1 MAAIAWSGRTED
13 PAFIPVRFA
22 AESELCTATP
32 MPKTDRNLAE
42 LKRQV
47 RLLLALDGR
56 ALRLADGLWLVRH
69 GRLRDVHA
77 LRALLPRPGV
87 ARNELKACFTEGTHC
102 EPLSR
107 QHLAAATHALA
118 VLHVHEDELEDTP
131 ARWLGGQRRDRAWL
145 AAQRGRVQRL
155 SAWLGAPTNGAA
167 LADWFDGAALPPL
180 DARGEALAWLCDTP
194 PTRTPE
200 LAGCDDGVFA
210 QVLSRIATH
219 GPRDSDQ
226 AAALIAATA
235 GWPGNA
241 LDAWWPWLVRGVDPR
256 EVECWPPASRARA
269 APPGDWPMD
278 AVGIYLRLTAALLR
292 TPGGGRLNLVPS
304 QFARLASGRR
314 TTLLALASA
323 LDQVLAGDAGT
334 VEQTLALADS
344 ALRLDGRLQLPQAAP
359 LRAGIGNAA
368 DPGFTEWLGDD
379 ALVDRY
385 LSLREALGEP
395 VEISR
400 RLHQD
405 FAATQRGEVERTF
418 LAALPADDPRRARL
432 ARPAANDPARTRR
445 RIAAE
450 CTQLELRWRMAQAD
464 RALRDTLARALGAA
478 SPRWDEAWRDAARLY
493 LAVDQNHAELK
504 GLLRAAAAGDAPA
517 WRLRLTGNAAWL
529 ARAAA
534 HIDTQAWLDPPA
546 HSFPWRGSIC
556 TLAAERDPLQA
567 LRMGLPFDSC
577 LAIDAGCNRHSA
589 IINALD
595 ANKWVVYLRDPRG
608 RILARQLVAISSD
621 WRLVGYRV
629 YTSIGTGEGLIDA
642 FADYARAL
650 AARCGIE
657 PADHGQPETLN
668 GRDWYDDGTLPWR
681 PSDAGEAARQVAD
694 YLAGLGMDALDIPG
708 LNLANEARRHALAR
722 AGHVAALPDWY
733 DARPSGLRNLALL
746 QARYGRNGLLRLL
759 GDPQRRDRYRFEPLR
774 EAPLSELLKL
784 RRQLQDPARVGFG
797 RDLGDNPVD
806 DAAIRHA
813 LRELLAEPPDARF
826 DDDSF
831 EHALLTLLPRWVET
845 LPFAAL
851 AARLPLLAR
860 AWDRLA
866 SGLPAD
872 CADCVRSSEDWLLRA
887 LRGAWRQDPDPPRM
901 LRLLQA
907 RHTGDRLPHWLLAL
921 ASREHLSAPA
931 ALPLFAP
938 PQPDRSVQRALAA
951 LVARHPALRSHPL
964 QLAARLRHSSPDE
977 LDIGSI
983 EWPEAPPWDALGDAI
998 CDWPALWPA
1007 LRRYARRPGDL
1018 SPCGAVEAHWA
1029 RQVATA
1035 WRAALPASVA
1045 ALDDESPAAARIL
1058 GDIGDAGLID
1068 EARKLLRRHAHRA
1081 RGERKRAHEAQA
1093 VLNAADGAGTLG
1105 AMQRAWRSLDEST
1118 DEAEL
1123 TLLAAHPEARSLTDA
1138 LIEHPQPP
1146 VWARAWLQR
1155 QLPGCFDAQR
1165 CLRLWQHPQWRE
1177 LALLAAPQAWSAS
1190 HARRL
1195 LQRWPQD
1202 LGEQWLA
1209 QALQSGN
1216 TDLLDDGDLEWFRRL
1231 ARLAAAN
1238 CSDEQRRALFQALPD
1253 ALAASVWLSAAPE

>member
-1 MAAIAWSGRTED
+1 
-13 PAFIPVRFA
+13 
-22 AESELCTATP
+22 

-56 ALRLADGLWLVRH
+56 ALRLADGLWLVRD
-69 GRLRDVHA
+69 GRLRDVHT
-77 LRALLPRPGV
+77 LRALLQRPGV

-118 VLHVHEDELEDTP
+118 VLQMHVEELEDTP
-131 ARWLGGQRRDRAWL
+131 ARWLGGQRRDRTWL
-145 AAQRGRVQRL
+145 AGQRGRVQRL
-155 SAWLGAPTNGAA
+155 SGWLGAPTNGDA
-167 LADWFDGAALPPL
+167 LAAWFDGAPLPPL

-194 PTRTPE
+194 PTHAAM
-200 LAGCDDGVFA
+200 LDGCDDGVFA
-210 QVLSRIATH
+210 QALSRITTH
-219 GPRDSDQ
+219 GPREADV
-226 AAALIAATA
+226 AAALIAATSI
-235 GWPGNA
+235 WPAEA
-241 LDAWWPWLVRGVDPR
+241 LDAWWSWLARGVDPR
-256 EVECWPPASRARA
+256 AVACWPPASRARA
-269 APPGDWPMD
+269 APPADWPLD
-278 AVGIYLRLTAALLR
+278 AVGVYLRLTAALLR
-292 TPGGGRLNLVPS
+292 TPGGGRLNLAPS

-323 LDQVLAGDAGT
+323 LDQVLGGDAGA

-344 ALRLDGRLQLPQAAP
+344 ALRLDGRLQLAQAAP
-359 LRAGIGNAA
+359 LRAGLGSAA
-368 DPGFTEWLGDD
+368 DPGFVEWLGDA

-400 RLHQD
+400 RLRQD
-405 FAATQRGEVERTF
+405 HAAAQRGEVERAF
-418 LAALPADDPRRARL
+418 LDALPADDPRRARL
-432 ARPAANDPARTRR
+432 ARPAASDPARTRR

-450 CTQLELRWRMAQAD
+450 CTQLELRWRMAEVD

-493 LAVDQNHAELK
+493 LAVDRNHAELK
-504 GLLRAAAAGDAPA
+504 GLLRAAAAGNAAA
-517 WRLRLTGNAAWL
+517 WRLRLPGNAAWL

-534 HIDTQAWLDPPA
+534 HLDTAAWLDPPA
-546 HSFPWRGSIC
+546 HSFPWRGSTC

-608 RILARQLVAISSD
+608 RILARQLVAISGD
-621 WRLVGYRV
+621 WQLIGYRV

-642 FADYARAL
+642 FADYTRAL
-650 AARCGIE
+650 AAQCGIE
-657 PADHGQPETLN
+657 PADHGQPDTLN
-668 GRDWYDDGTLPWR
+668 GREWYDDGTHPWR
-681 PSDAGEAARQVAD
+681 RAEAGEAAQQVEA
-694 YLAGLGMDALDIPG
+694 YLGELGIGALDIPG
-708 LNLANEARRHALAR
+708 LDLANEARRHALAR

-746 QARYGRNGLLRLL
+746 QARYGRSGLLRLL

-774 EAPLSELLKL
+774 EAPLGELLKL

-797 RDLGDNPVD
+797 RDLGDNPID
-806 DAAIRHA
+806 DESIRHA
-813 LRELLAEPPDARF
+813 LRELLAEPADARF

-845 LPFAAL
+845 LSFTAL
-851 AARLPLLAR
+851 AAQLPLLAR
-860 AWDRLA
+860 AWERLA
-866 SGLPAD
+866 DGLPAD
-872 CADCVRSSEDWLLRA
+872 CADCVRASEDWLLRA
-887 LRGAWRQDPDPPRM
+887 LRGAWRRDPDPPRM

-907 RHTGDRLPHWLLAL
+907 RHTGERLPRWLLAL
-921 ASREHLSAPA
+921 AAREHLAAPV

-938 PQPDRSVQRALAA
+938 PRPDRAVRRALEA
-951 LVARHPALRSHPL
+951 LVARHPALRTHPL
-964 QLAARLRHSSPDE
+964 QLAARLRHSDPDE
-977 LDIGSI
+977 LDIDTI
-983 EWPEAPPWDALGDAI
+983 EWPDAPPWNALGDAI

-1018 SPCGAVEAHWA
+1018 SPCSPIEAYWA

-1035 WRAALPASVA
+1035 WRAALPAIVA
-1045 ALDDESPAAARIL
+1045 ALDDDSLVAARIL

-1068 EARKLLRRHAHRA
+1068 ETRGLLRRQSHRA
-1081 RGERKRAHEAQA
+1081 GSQRKRANEAQA
-1093 VLNAADGAGTLG
+1093 LLRAAVGASTLG
-1105 AMQRAWRSLDEST
+1105 ATRFAWQSLDER
-1118 DEAEL
+1118 AEQASL
-1123 TLLAAHPEARSLTDA
+1123 TLLEAHPEARSLTDA
-1138 LIEHPQPP
+1138 LIDHPEPP
-1146 VWARAWLQR
+1146 AWARGWLQR
-1155 QLPGCFDAQR
+1155 QLRGSFDAQR
-1165 CLRLWQHPQWRE
+1165 CLRLWQQPQWRD
-1177 LALLAAPQAWSAS
+1177 LTLLAAPQAWSAS

-1202 LGEQWLA
+1202 LGEHWLTH
-1209 QALQSGN
+1209 ALQSGN
-1216 TDLLDDGDLEWFRRL
+1216 TDLLDDGPVDWFQRLGAL
-1231 ARLAAAN
+1231 ARAH
-1238 CSDEQRRALFQALPD
+1238 CSDAQQASLCLALPD
-1253 ALAASVWLSAAPE
+1253 ALAVRAWGSAGLPQRERRPEATS